1 MEEYMRILMEQ
12 IRCKKAL
19 PYIKEEIQG
28 HIEAQIEDN
37 MAAGMSREK
46 AEKAAVEDMGSPV
59 EAGIALDRIHRPKI
73 NWRLIGLM
81 ALIGVAGI
89 VLHELMWIQQGLLA
103 GESRDF
109 PRYTLIGFALMLIVY
124 RIDYSVIARFAKMIA
139 AVMIGV
145 CVVALFQGDVIG
157 GTCQLRIFG
166 WNVSLFFPMLLYVPL
181 YGAVIYKYYGQ
192 GYNGLFKAI
201 LWMLIPVVIAFHL
214 PQLMLS
220 ILLLVSMMTVLTAAL
235 AHDWFRVAK
244 KRVIAMLWS
253 LCIGVPY
260 ALLIFAAGF
269 GMLETHQIARIRA
282 FLGNTDNQGANYM
295 TWMLREIL
303 KRCRFIGQGLG
314 NWDSGK
320 ELMRNVVECDTA
332 NCNTGYVFSYI
343 LHQYGILA
351 GIVLCC
357 ALAILIAMIFRISF
371 KQKNQ
376 LAMCMGCGCGM
387 ILGLNAVINIAE
399 NIGLLPVTETFFPFF
414 SNGRISVLVCYVL
427 MGIILSI
434 YRYKNIYPAQVDTK
448 LPAVKISV
456 NL

>member
-12 IRCKKAL
+12 IRCQKAH

-46 AEKAAVEDMGSPV
+46 AEKAAVQDMGSPV

-109 PRYTLIGFALMLIVY
+109 LRYTLIGFALMLIVY
-124 RIDYSVIARFAKMIA
+124 RIDYSVIARFAKIIA

-157 GTCQLRIFG
+157 GTCQMRIFG

-244 KRVIAMLWS
+244 KKVIAALWG
-253 LCIGVPY
+253 CGIGVPLA
-260 ALLIFAAGF
+260 ALAFVLGF
-269 GMLETHQIARIRA
+269 GLLETHQIARIRA
-282 FLGNTDNQGANYM
+282 FLANTDNQGANYM
-295 TWMLREIL
+295 TWLLREIL
-303 KRCRFIGQGLG
+303 ARCQFLGSGVG
-314 NWDSGK
+314 NWGNS
-320 ELMRNVVECDTA
+320 ENLMAYVPE
-332 NCNTGYVFSYI
+332 CNTGYVFSYI
-343 LHQYGILA
+343 LHQYGIFA
-351 GIVLCC
+351 GIVLCG
-357 ALAILIAMIFRISF
+357 ALAVLIAMIFRISF
-371 KQKNQ
+371 KQRNQ

-387 ILGLNAVINIAE
+387 VLGLNVVINITE
-399 NIGLLPVTETFFPFF
+399 NIGLLPVTETFLPFF
-414 SNGRISVLVCYVL
+414 SNGRSSVLVCYVL

-434 YRYKNIYPAQVDTK
+434 YRYKNIYPTQVDTK